1 MAFNFK
7 RREVKIEDIADAN
20 KASLKHIYVLLKR
33 IADTS
38 KRTEKEQIIKENQ
51 DVPNFKDVV
60 MYALDPFKMFHLT
73 SIVSSKGL
81 ATVAKVDNLPEPTIE
96 NIFKKL
102 DSLADANGASMQD
115 RTELSW
121 LASADDE
128 TKKVINFIL
137 AKDLK
142 CGAGVKTFRKFFP
155 EIPNHEVA
163 LCDKDL
169 EKFKTYCDNDPSL
182 VLVSDKLDGVRT
194 WAFFEKGQVRYLSRN
209 GKDYTNFSCF
219 GEEATR
225 VINFISEVLGCDPSR
240 IVLDGESI
248 GASRDFEAFVGNARK
263 QEGADTA
270 DFEYHIFDF
279 FCKDIPH
286 LPLYQRLD
294 ILGRNF
300 IHEEF
305 RKLRMVQHGKL
316 THWGD
321 IDRLLENALTR
332 GEEGLVLKHRKDPY
346 TFGRS
351 RSWCKVKKRET
362 VDLPVLRVIE
372 GEGKYE
378 GVLGALVCEF
388 EGKEVKVGSGFTDA
402 QRIEFMTNPPK
413 MVEVYFQNQT
423 GKGSLRFPI
432 FIRDR
437 FDKEE

>member
-1 MAFNFK
+1 MAFSFK
-7 RREVKIEDIADAN
+7 RREVKIEDIADAK

-128 TKKVINFIL
+128 TKKVVNFIL

-169 EKFKTYCDNDPSL
+169 EKFKDYCDNDPSV

-194 WAFFEKGQVRYLSRN
+194 WAYIEKGNVRYLSRN

-219 GEEATR
+219 DDDVTLL
-225 VINFISEVLGCDPSR
+225 INSIAKVYGYDPER
-240 IVLDGESI
+240 IVIDGESI
-248 GASRDFEAFVGNARK
+248 GKNRDFEEFVGNARK
-263 QEGADTA
+263 QEEADTSN
-270 DFEYHIFDF
+270 FEYHVFDF
-279 FCKDIPH
+279 FYKDNPS
-286 LPLYQRLD
+286 LPLYHRLD
-294 ILGRNF
+294 ILKNIFLTSNF
-300 IHEEF
+300 D
-305 RKLRMVQHGKL
+305 KLRRVKHHTL
-316 THWGD
+316 LHWDD
-321 IDRLLENALTR
+321 IDKLLEDALDR

-378 GVLGALVCEF
+378 GVLGALVCEYN
-388 EGKEVKVGSGFTDA
+388 GKEVKVGSGYTDA

>member
-1 MAFNFK
+1 MAFSFK
-7 RREVKIEDIADAN
+7 RREVKIEDIADAT

-194 WAFFEKGQVRYLSRN
+194 WAYIEKGKVRDLSRN

-219 GEEATR
+219 DSDVTIL
-225 VINFISEVLGCDPSR
+225 INYLSKVYGYDPER
-240 IVLDGESI
+240 IVIDGESI
-248 GASRDFEAFVGNARK
+248 GKNRDFEEFVGNARK
-263 QEGADTA
+263 QEDADTSN
-270 DFEYHIFDF
+270 FEYHVFDF
-279 FCKDIPH
+279 FYKDWPDM
-286 LPLYQRLD
+286 PLSKRIEVLEQAFWVGNFSKLVQVSHKRL
-294 ILGRNF
+294 L
-300 IHEEF
+300 
-305 RKLRMVQHGKL
+305 
-316 THWGD
+316 HWED
-321 IDRLLENALTR
+321 IDELLEAALTR
-332 GEEGLVLKHRKDPY
+332 GEEGLVLKNKKDPY
-346 TFGRS
+346 TFG
-351 RSWCKVKKRET
+351 
-362 VDLPVLRVIE
+362 
-372 GEGKYE
+372 
-378 GVLGALVCEF
+378 
-388 EGKEVKVGSGFTDA
+388 
-402 QRIEFMTNPPK
+402 
-413 MVEVYFQNQT
+413 
-423 GKGSLRFPI
+423 
-432 FIRDR
+432 
-437 FDKEE
+437 

>member
-1 MAFNFK
+1 MAFTFK

-20 KASLKHIYVLLKR
+20 KASLKHIYVLLQR
-33 IADTS
+33 IAGTS

-51 DVPNFKDVV
+51 DAPNFKDVV

-73 SIVSSKGL
+73 SILSSKGL
-81 ATVAKVDNLPEPTIE
+81 GTVAKMQNLREPTIE

-102 DSLADANGASMQD
+102 DELADAKGATMED

-121 LASADDE
+121 LASADEE
-128 TKKVINFIL
+128 TKKVVNFIL
-137 AKDLK
+137 DKDLK

-169 EKFKTYCDNDPSL
+169 EKFKVYCDNDPSL

-194 WAFFEKGQVRYLSRN
+194 WAFTEKGTVRYLSRN

-219 GEEATR
+219 GDEAT
-225 VINFISEVLGCDPSR
+225 VAINYISQILFCDPSC
-240 IVLDGESI
+240 IILDGEAI

-270 DFEYHIFDF
+270 DFEYHVFDF
-279 FCKDIPH
+279 FCKDRTDM
-286 LPLYQRLD
+286 PLRERLD
-294 ILGRNF
+294 LLTTMF
-300 IHEEF
+300 EQHEF
-305 RKLRMVQHGKL
+305 CKLRMVSHRKL
-316 THWGD
+316 LHWCD
-321 IDRLLENALTR
+321 IDRLLEDALQR
-332 GEEGLVLKHRKDPY
+332 GEEGLVLKNRKDPY

-378 GVLGALVCEF
+378 GVLGALVCEYN
-388 EGKEVKVGSGFTDA
+388 GTEVKVGSGYTDA

>member
-33 IADTS
+33 IADTN

-194 WAFFEKGQVRYLSRN
+194 WAFIDKSEVRYLSRN
-209 GKDYTNFSCF
+209 GKDYGNFSCF
-219 GEEATR
+219 NMGVEIL
-225 VINFISEVLGCDPSR
+225 INELSEILGYNYSR
-240 IVLDGESI
+240 FAIDGEAI
-248 GASRDFEAFVGNARK
+248 GKQRDFETFVGNARK
-263 QEGADTA
+263 QEGADTT
-270 DFEYHIFDF
+270 DFEYHVFDF
-279 FCKDIPH
+279 FCKDYPDM
-286 LPLYQRLD
+286 PLSNRLSLLEAIFEQHDLHQLRLVSHSKLLHWSDID
-294 ILGRNF
+294 IL
-300 IHEEF
+300 
-305 RKLRMVQHGKL
+305 
-316 THWGD
+316 
-321 IDRLLENALTR
+321 LEDALKR
-332 GEEGLVLKHRKDPY
+332 GEEGLVLKNRKDPY
-346 TFGRS
+346 TFGCS
-351 RSWCKVKKRET
+351 CSWCKVKKRET
-362 VDLPVLRVIE
+362 VDLPVLHVIE

-378 GVLGALVCEF
+378 GVLGALVCEY

-402 QRIEFMTNPPK
+402 QRIKFMTNPPK

>member
-1 MAFNFK
+1 MAFSFK
-7 RREVKIEDIADAN
+7 RREVKIEDIADAK

-128 TKKVINFIL
+128 TKKVVNFIL

-169 EKFKTYCDNDPSL
+169 EKFKDYCDNDPSV

-209 GKDYTNFSCF
+209 GKDYANFSCF

-225 VINFISEVLGCDPSR
+225 LINFISEVLGCDPSR

-270 DFEYHIFDF
+270 DFEYHVFDF
-279 FCKDIPH
+279 FCKDMPH

-300 IHEEF
+300 IHEKF
-305 RKLRMVQHGKL
+305 RKLRMVQHSKL

-321 IDRLLENALTR
+321 IDRLLEDALNR

-378 GVLGALVCEF
+378 GVLGALVCEYN
-388 EGKEVKVGSGFTDA
+388 GKEVKVGSGYTDA

>member
-73 SIVSSKGL
+73 SIISSKGL
-81 ATVAKVDNLPEPTIE
+81 GTVAKVQSLREPTIE

-102 DSLADANGASMQD
+102 DELADARGATMDD

-121 LASADDE
+121 LASADEE
-128 TKKVINFIL
+128 TKKVVNFIL
-137 AKDLK
+137 DKDLK

-194 WAFFEKGQVRYLSRN
+194 WAFVDKGEVRYLSRN

-219 GEEATR
+219 GEEAT
-225 VINFISEVLGCDPSR
+225 VAINYISQILFCDPSR
-240 IVLDGESI
+240 IILDGEAI
-248 GASRDFEAFVGNARK
+248 GANRDFEAFVGNARK
-263 QEGADTA
+263 QEGAETA
-270 DFEYHIFDF
+270 DFEYHVFDF
-279 FCKDIPH
+279 FCKDMPDM
-286 LPLYQRLD
+286 PLHQRLD
-294 ILGRNF
+294 ILEAFFGQ
-300 IHEEF
+300 HGVH
-305 RKLRMVQHGKL
+305 KLRMVKHSKL
-316 THWGD
+316 LHWED
-321 IDRLLENALTR
+321 VDRLLEDALQR
-332 GEEGLVLKHRKDPY
+332 GEEGLVLKSRKDPY

-378 GVLGALVCEF
+378 GVLGALVCEYN
-388 EGKEVKVGSGFTDA
+388 GTEVKVGSGYTDA
-402 QRIEFMTNPPK
+402 QRIEYMTNPPK

>member
-1 MAFNFK
+1 MAFSFK
-7 RREVKIEDIADAN
+7 RREVKIADIADG
-20 KASLKHIYVLLKR
+20 KASLKHIYVLLDR
-33 IADTS
+33 IASTS

-81 ATVAKVDNLPEPTIE
+81 GTVARVQNLPEPTIE

-102 DSLADANGASMQD
+102 DELADAKGATMED

-121 LASADDE
+121 LASADEE
-128 TKKVINFIL
+128 TKKVVNFIL
-137 AKDLK
+137 DKDLK

-194 WAFFEKGQVRYLSRN
+194 WAFIDKSEVRYLSRN

-219 GEEATR
+219 GDDVA
-225 VINFISEVLGCDPSR
+225 VAIDYISQILFCDPSR
-240 IVLDGESI
+240 IILDGEAI

-263 QEGADTA
+263 QEGAETA
-270 DFEYHIFDF
+270 DFEYHVFDF
-279 FCKDIPH
+279 FCKDYPDM
-286 LPLYQRLD
+286 PLHKRLGV
-294 ILGRNF
+294 LEAFFEQYGV
-300 IHEEF
+300 
-305 RKLRMVQHGKL
+305 RKLRMVSHRKL
-316 THWGD
+316 LHWSD
-321 IDRLLENALTR
+321 IDILLEDALKR
-332 GEEGLVLKHRKDPY
+332 GEEGLVLKNRKDPY

-378 GVLGALVCEF
+378 GVLGALVCEYN
-388 EGKEVKVGSGFTDA
+388 GTEVKVGSGYTDA

-432 FIRDR
+432 FVRDR